1 MAILAR
7 RGKSRR
13 FIRSCAGGAAV
24 ELAVVFPVLVL
35 LLIGV
40 ADYGRVFFTSIAVAN
55 AARAGAEWGAQSSAT
70 AFGPASAIT
79 DFAKQ
84 DGAEAGAITVVTAT
98 SCRCGP
104 NVVTCSTTPSCAGY
118 GPPRAFV
125 EVTASKTVSLI
136 LPYPGVP
143 NNLQIVRKATF
154 RAQ

>member
-1 MAILAR
+1 MALFAKV
-7 RGKSRR
+7 GKSRR
-13 FIRSCAGGAAV
+13 FIRSPAGGAAV

-55 AARAGAEWGAQSSAT
+55 AARAGAEWGANSPGN
-70 AFGPASAIT
+70 AFGPATNIEN
-79 DFAKQ
+79 FAKQ
-84 DGAEAGAITVVTAT
+84 DGIEAGAITVAAAT
-98 SCRCGP
+98 TCRCGP
-104 NVVTCSTTPSCAGY
+104 NVVPCSTTPTCAGY
-118 GPPRAFV
+118 GVPRAFV

-154 RAQ
+154 RSQ